1 MSEPT
6 RILEGAALDL
16 TYAPAQWPFALE
28 QAAAIDKHWA
38 KCVAE
43 KPALFNG
50 RALLCAE
57 HSFRDDGQGRTVL
70 RGAYIAAE
78 YKAFLAWR
86 DFGFP
91 DRGVCN
97 CFSMAALQSA
107 DGAFLLGEMSSGTAS
122 AGAIY
127 FAAGTPDFSDVF
139 GDRVDLAAS
148 VTRELAEETGL
159 SPDEVIQ
166 APDWTIIE
174 AAPRIACMKL
184 MRLAMSADA
193 AKARIDA
200 FLAADPKAE
209 LARIHIVWSVA
220 DIDEARM
227 PGFVAAYLRHIL
239 G

>member
-6 RILEGAALDL
+6 RIFEGAALDL
-16 TYAPAQWPFALE
+16 TYAPAPWAFAIE
-28 QAAAIDKHWA
+28 QAAAIDAHWA
-38 KCVAE
+38 RCVAE

-50 RALLCAE
+50 RVLLCAE
-57 HSFRDDGQGRTVL
+57 HSFRLDGQGRTVL
-70 RGAYIAAE
+70 RGSYVAAE

-91 DRGVCN
+91 DPKVCN

-107 DGAFLLGEMSSGTAS
+107 DGAFLLGEMSSSTAN

-139 GDRVDLAAS
+139 GDRVDLGAS

-159 SPDEVIQ
+159 SPEEVIQ
-166 APDWTIIE
+166 PPDWTIVK
-174 AAPRIACMKL
+174 AGPRIACMKP
-184 MRLAMSADA
+184 MRIPMSAVD

-209 LARIHIVWSVA
+209 LARMHIVRTVA

-227 PGFVAAYLRHIL
+227 PGFVAHYLRHVL
-239 G
+239 R

>member
-6 RILEGAALDL
+6 RIVEGAALDL
-16 TYAPAQWPFALE
+16 TYAPAPWAFAVE
-28 QAAAIDKHWA
+28 QAAAIDAHWA
-38 KCVAE
+38 RCIAD

-50 RALLCAE
+50 RVLLCAE
-57 HSFRDDGQGRTVL
+57 HSFGQDGQGRLVL
-70 RGAYIAAE
+70 RGSYVAAE

-91 DRGVCN
+91 DPNVAN

-107 DGAFLLGEMSSGTAS
+107 DGAFLLGEMSSSTAN

-139 GDRVDLAAS
+139 GDRVDLGAS

-166 APDWTIIE
+166 APGWTIV
-174 AAPRIACMKL
+174 R
-184 MRLAMSADA
+184 
-193 AKARIDA
+193 
-200 FLAADPKAE
+200 
-209 LARIHIVWSVA
+209 SVT
-220 DIDEARM
+220 DIDEGRV
-227 PGFVAAYLRHIL
+227 PGFVADYLRHAL
-239 G
+239 R